1 MCNIT
6 SSLVELQAKA
16 DWVRRET
23 LLIHKK
29 APETRIASSLSCVEI
44 FTVLFYG
51 GIIRCRPDDPSWEDR
66 DRLIISKG
74 HGSVCF
80 YPILA
85 DLGYFTRSELDRVC
99 MPGSFLGGIPDPI
112 IPGFETVNGSLGHG
126 LGVGCGVALGL
137 KAKHKKNKV
146 FVLMGDGEL
155 YEGAVWEAIM
165 FAGEHSLGNLTLI
178 IDDNK
183 ICLLD
188 FCEKIINLN
197 PLDNKFSAFR
207 WKVASVDG
215 HDISRLCQVLEE
227 RKNDSGD
234 MPNVIIANTI
244 KGKGVP
250 RLEGDPLNH
259 IKTLSPEEIDQLIQK
274 MS

>member
-1 MCNIT
+1 MKTI
-6 SSLVELQAKA
+6 SELQAKA
-16 DWVRRET
+16 LWVRRET

-44 FTVLFYG
+44 FTALFYG
-51 GIIRCRPDDPSWEDR
+51 GIISCRPNDPSWEDR

-74 HGSVCF
+74 HGAVCF

-85 DLGYFTRSELDRVC
+85 DLGYFEKSELTRVC
-99 MPGSFLGGIPDPI
+99 RPGSFLGGIPDPI

-126 LGVGCGVALGL
+126 LGVGCGMALGL
-137 KAKHKKNKV
+137 KARHKTSRV

-165 FAGEHSLGNLTLI
+165 FAGEHRLGNLTLI
-178 IDDNK
+178 IDNNK

-207 WKVASVDG
+207 WQVTSVDG
-215 HDISRLCQVLEE
+215 HDLSRLCQVFGES
-227 RKNDSGD
+227 KNCQGDS
-234 MPNVIIANTI
+234 PKVIIANTV

-259 IKTLSPEEIDQLIQK
+259 IKTLSPEEIDRLIQE

>member
-1 MCNIT
+1 M
-6 SSLVELQAKA
+6 LELKAKA

-29 APETRIASSLSCVEI
+29 APETRVASALSCVEI
-44 FTVLFYG
+44 FTALFYG
-51 GIIRCRPDDPSWEDR
+51 GIIRCKPDNPSWEDR

-85 DLGYFTRSELDRVC
+85 DLGYFKRSELDRVC
-99 MPGSFLGGIPDPI
+99 KPGSFLGGIPDPI

-137 KAKHKKNKV
+137 KAKNKASRV

-165 FAGEHSLGNLTLI
+165 FAGEHHLGNLTLI
-178 IDDNK
+178 IDNNK

-188 FCEKIINLN
+188 FCEKIINLS
-197 PLDNKFSAFR
+197 PLDAKFSAFR
-207 WKVASVDG
+207 WNATSVDG
-215 HDISRLCQVLEE
+215 HDLSRLCRALGESEE
-227 RKNDSGD
+227 PGG
-234 MPNVIIANTI
+234 MPRVIIADTV

-250 RLEGDPLNH
+250 RLEKDPLNH
-259 IKTLSPEEIDQLIQK
+259 VKTLKPEEIDRLIRE
-274 MS
+274 MP